1 MFIKNMLERKKQ
13 IIKTIKVINKN
24 IIFIDKKLGQLFNF
38 MILDDKIKLDIE
50 LTTTFFNNIYNDY
63 TLSMTTEHEIDIE
76 GCASANTT
84 TYGFLQSYYEKN
96 KIISTILND
105 YNKIILTEKNNLVD
119 YDHIDK
125 SHVNKII
132 QINELL
138 VINYIN
144 KISNEEAEKLFLLK
158 LYFVEKLEFYD
169 NFMKLYPAEGHLY
182 VHVIFSIIIV
192 FFVFIIKNFGMLI
205 YNYII
210 SNMQCNIPIPGLP
223 NN

>member
-1 MFIKNMLERKKQ
+1 MSEKKKQ
-13 IIKTIKVINKN
+13 ITNTIKIINKN
-24 IIFIDKKLGQLFNF
+24 IIFIDKKLAQLFNF
-38 MILDDKIKLDIE
+38 MILDNKIKLDIE
-50 LTTTFFNNIYNDY
+50 STKTFFNNIYNDY

-84 TYGFLQSYYEKN
+84 TYGFLQSYNEKN
-96 KIISTILND
+96 KIISAILND
-105 YNKIILTEKNNLVD
+105 YDKIISTEKNNLVD

-125 SHVNKII
+125 SHVQKII

-144 KISNEEAEKLFLLK
+144 KITNEEAEKIFFLK
-158 LYFVEKLEFYD
+158 LYFVEKLEYYD

-182 VHVIFSIIIV
+182 VHIIFSIMIV
-192 FFVFIIKNFGMLI
+192 FFVFIIKNLGMLI

-210 SNMQCNIPIPGLP
+210 SNMQCNIYIPGLP